1 MTKMEVNRNQKQK
14 NIRKILK
21 VRKLNNTLLIKEDT
35 KDKIK
40 NILN

>member
-1 MTKMEVNRNQKQK
+1 MEVNRNQKQK